1 MTSADTPVVDV
12 ALRDGATVRVRPA
25 LAADEPGLRTFLDGL
40 STESRW
46 LRFFSAGA
54 DVHRFAAYA
63 AALEPDRGRGL
74 VAVAGEP
81 EQIVAHAAYIR
92 DGERSAEV
100 AFEVSDQWQGRGI
113 STVLLAHLS
122 ALATADGVETFTA
135 AVLPD
140 NRKMIQVFRDSG
152 FAVEVTS
159 RPGELHIELP
169 AALGPEARAR
179 FEERDRISAAAAV
192 AHVLRPESVA
202 LIGVSTRPGSVGAAV
217 LANVREA
224 GFRGRLS
231 IVHPRE
237 AEIDGVPAHRSIADV
252 PEPVE
257 LAVIAVPAE
266 AVAAVA
272 RECAEAGVRA
282 LVVLS
287 AGFAE
292 VGAHGRDRQAEL
304 LAVCRAGGVRLVGP
318 NCLGVLNTAPDVA
331 LNASFAPVAPPAG
344 GVAFASQS
352 GAFGIAAVAEAA
364 RRGLGL
370 SSFVSTGNKAD
381 LSGNDLLRFWE
392 SDPQTDVI
400 GLYLESFG
408 NPRRF
413 GQIARRV
420 AAVKPIIAVKSGRS
434 AAGSR
439 AATSHT
445 GALLA
450 ASDATVDALFH
461 HAGVIRTGTVGEL
474 FDVAALLSGQ
484 PLPGGNRIGV
494 VTNAGGPGIAC
505 ADACEA
511 AGLAVEPLPTKSR
524 RRLARHL
531 PPEATTANPVD
542 MIASA
547 SADDYRQAI
556 ETLSDDASIDAIV
569 AIFIPPLV
577 TQAHDVAEAVRAAC
591 ATTRAAGKPLLAVWM
606 AQDDAALATLAGGV
620 GGVPAYGTPEEAVR
634 ALAHAAEYA
643 RLRRVADEPPA
654 LPEGIDGDAAA
665 ATIAEALAEGGGW
678 LVPERVAEIL
688 AAYGVP
694 QAAAT
699 VAATP
704 AAVARSAAELGGDV
718 VVKAI
723 APGLLHKSDVG
734 GVRVGLRGST
744 AAGRAAREIAAS
756 VREAGHQPV
765 GFLVQQMAPEGVE
778 MLVGVTSDPDWGP
791 VVACAAGGRAVEL
804 LGDVQSRLAPLS
816 LRDAGEM
823 VRSLRTFPLLDGY
836 RGAPRADV
844 AALEDILVRIAAL
857 AAAHPEIAELDCNPV
872 LVATA
877 GATVVDARIRIAA
890 PPPAR
895 PYPSLDR

>member
-1 MTSADTPVVDV
+1 MAVNTVDV
-12 ALRDGATVRVRPA
+12 ALRDGATVTVRPLTA
-25 LAADEPGLRTFLDGL
+25 SDEPALGRLLDEL
-40 STESRW
+40 SLESRM

-54 DVHRFAAYA
+54 DVQRAARYMA
-63 AALEPDRGRGL
+63 GLTPDRGRGL
-74 VAVAGEP
+74 VAVTGDP
-81 EQIVAHAAYIR
+81 ERLIAHAAYIR
-92 DGERSAEV
+92 EDATRAEV
-100 AFEVSDQWQGRGI
+100 AFEVADDWQGRGI
-113 STVLLAHLS
+113 STLLLAHLS
-122 ALATADGVETFTA
+122 EQATADGIETFSA
-135 AVLPD
+135 VVLPE
-140 NRKMIQVFRDSG
+140 NRRMIQVFRDSG
-152 FAVEVTS
+152 FAVEVKS
-159 RPGELHIELP
+159 EPGELLVELP
-169 AALGPEARAR
+169 AELGDEAHAR
-179 FEERDRISAAAAV
+179 FEERDHVAAAAAV
-192 AHVLRPESVA
+192 AHVLRPESVVV
-202 LIGVSTRPGSVGAAV
+202 IGVSTREGSVGAAV
-217 LANVREA
+217 LGNLQAA
-224 GFRGRLS
+224 GYQGRLHL
-231 IVHPRE
+231 VHPRE
-237 AEIDGVPAHRSIADV
+237 AAIGGVPAYRSVAEIPD
-252 PEPVE
+252 PVE
-257 LAVIAVPAE
+257 LAVIALPAD
-266 AVAAVA
+266 AVVDVA
-272 RECAEAGVRA
+272 RECAAAGVRA

-292 VGAHGRDRQAEL
+292 IGPRGRDRQAEL
-304 LAVCRAGGVRLVGP
+304 LAVCRAGGMRLVGP
-318 NCLGVLNTAPDVA
+318 NCLGVLNTAASVG
-331 LNASFAPVAPPAG
+331 LNASFAPVAPSPG
-344 GVAFASQS
+344 RVAFGSQS

-392 SDPQTDVI
+392 DDDGTDVI

-420 AAVKPIIAVKSGRS
+420 AARKPVIAVKSGRS

-439 AATSHT
+439 AAASHT

-450 ASDATVDALFH
+450 ASDSTVDALFE

-484 PLPGGNRIGV
+484 PLAAGDRVGI

-511 AGLAVEPLPTKSR
+511 AGLRVEPLPTKTR

-531 PPEATTANPVD
+531 PREATTTNPVD

-547 SADDYRQAI
+547 TAEDYRRAL
-556 ETLSDDASIDAIV
+556 EAVAGDPSVDAVI

-577 TQAHDVAEAVRAAC
+577 TQARDVAEAVRAASE
-591 ATTRAAGKPLLAVWM
+591 ATRATGKPLLAVWM

-620 GGVPAYGTPEEAVR
+620 PAYGTPEEAVR
-634 ALAHAAEYA
+634 ALAHAVRYGRWRQTAT
-643 RLRRVADEPPA
+643 EPPEIPA
-654 LPEGIDGDAAA
+654 DVDADAAA
-665 ATIAEALAEGGGW
+665 ATISEVLAEGGGW
-678 LVPERVAEIL
+678 LVPDRVAELL

-694 QAAAT
+694 QVTAT

-704 AAVARSAAELGGDV
+704 AAVARCAAAIHGDV
-718 VVKAI
+718 AVKAI
-723 APGLLHKSDVG
+723 APGLIHKSDVG
-734 GVRVGLRGST
+734 AVRLGIRGAA

-756 VREAGHQPV
+756 VRKAGHTPV
-765 GFLVQQMAPEGVE
+765 GYLVQAMAPEGVE

-816 LRDAGEM
+816 PRDAGEM

-836 RGAPRADV
+836 RGAPRADA
-844 AALEDILVRIAAL
+844 AALEDVLVRIAAL

-872 LVATA
+872 LVGPD
-877 GATVVDARIRIAA
+877 GATVVDARVRVVA
-890 PPPAR
+890 PRPNR